1 MSDINDKYIKIN
13 NKLGEYEDFMK
24 KMNQTYNEKLAEME
38 LQIIET
44 QESIEKINNH
54 IKTSNHIRN
63 KSDVLPSSTQPLS
76 TEDLGKV
83 VEL

>member
-63 KSDVLPSSTQPLS
+63 KSFSFKL
-76 TEDLGKV
+76 
-83 VEL
+83 